1 MKRPSFLNVGLAVSV
16 ALAPQAS
23 AANDLGAGIAG
34 LMIGAMIAGAA
45 QNNAPPAQRHT
56 PRKAAPSRPA
66 AEIQADKD
74 MQQALNNFGFDAGPV
89 DGAPGKRT
97 RAAIATFQGTLG
109 RMQDGVITAD
119 QRVILQDAMA
129 RERLNPAEAAQ
140 LAAANPYG
148 RRGLPAMYQRTPM
161 APAAP
166 YPTPMPPYPQAPAA
180 PYPQPPATPY
190 AQPQMPAAPVPV
202 PPAAAPALAAP
213 AAAPPAPA
221 ITAQDSIP
229 DFGDLSPPAASMN
242 NLCNQ
247 TSVLTNSNGGMA
259 TAEQMPNPGL
269 ALDEQFCLARTF
281 ATADGE
287 KVAKDVGA
295 TQALITSLCGQM
307 KTALSVKL
315 ADPASRPPEATL
327 AEIRKVIDASGKTL
341 SATQVSGRVCLA
353 EGYRTD
359 DAVMANVALA
369 TLAAADMKPYAE
381 LLGHHL
387 REGFG
392 FTANPEA
399 SRTWIRF
406 ALSALS
412 GGAAPAVLPNQTAER
427 TAILSKA
434 ITAN

>member
-1 MKRPSFLNVGLAVSV
+1 MKRQSFLNVGLAVSL

-23 AANDLGAGIAG
+23 AADDLGAGLAG
-34 LMIGAMIAGAA
+34 LVIGAMIAGAA
-45 QNNAPPAQRHT
+45 QNNPPPRQHRT
-56 PRKAAPSRPA
+56 PRKAAPARPA
-66 AEIQADKD
+66 AEVQADKD

-89 DGAPGKRT
+89 DGSPGKRT
-97 RAAIATFQGTLG
+97 RAAIAAFQGTLG

-119 QRVILQDAMA
+119 QRALLQDAMA

-180 PYPQPPATPY
+180 PYGQPQAPATPY
-190 AQPQMPAAPVPV
+190 AQPQLPATPAPAPVPPV
-202 PPAAAPALAAP
+202 AAP
-213 AAAPPAPA
+213 AAAAAA

-247 TSVLTNSNGGMA
+247 TNVLTTSNGGMA

-307 KTALSVKL
+307 KTALSAKL
-315 ADPASRPPEATL
+315 ADPAARPPEATL

-359 DAVMANVALA
+359 DAAMANVALA
-369 TLAAADMKPYAE
+369 TLAAAEMKPYAE

-399 SRTWIRF
+399 SRAWIRF
-406 ALSALS
+406 ALDAVTS
-412 GGAAPAVLPNQTAER
+412 GAAPAVLPNQTAER